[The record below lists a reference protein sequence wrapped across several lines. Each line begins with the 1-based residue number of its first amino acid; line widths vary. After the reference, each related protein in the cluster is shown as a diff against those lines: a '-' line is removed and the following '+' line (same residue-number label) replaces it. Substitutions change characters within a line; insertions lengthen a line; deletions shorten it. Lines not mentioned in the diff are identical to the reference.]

1 MSISEEKKQKKRRG
15 RNPLRGLRE
24 GKPHF
29 VFDVIDDTI
38 FIPFFITSGNPLVC
52 DCELRWYRQWI
63 EEEWNEVEQVG
74 RQ

>member
-1 MSISEEKKQKKRRG
+1 M
-15 RNPLRGLRE
+15 E

-29 VFDVIDDTI
+29 VFDVIDTI

-63 EEEWNEVEQVG
+63 EEEWNEVEQV
-74 RQ
+74 RRRNKLDRLWIIKI